1 MPGIARIQPCP
12 RFARTKSPA
21 RGALVRP
28 RIVWRSA
35 RCAFRQQSASRG
47 GIVRDRRCGQR
58 AVTAQSA
65 ASSGGPAAANDSARG
80 LSDVGA
86 AAIDFQLKWLYSG
99 QTGRKVGSMATWQVQ
114 DAKTRFSELIER
126 ARTEGPQT
134 ITRHGRERAVLLS
147 IEDYRALAAHKPD
160 FKAYLLGGPKVEDFP
175 LDRDR
180 DTGRAVEL

>member
-1 MPGIARIQPCP
+1 
-12 RFARTKSPA
+12 
-21 RGALVRP
+21 
-28 RIVWRSA
+28 
-35 RCAFRQQSASRG
+35 
-47 GIVRDRRCGQR
+47 
-58 AVTAQSA
+58 
-65 ASSGGPAAANDSARG
+65 
-80 LSDVGA
+80 
-86 AAIDFQLKWLYSG
+86 
-99 QTGRKVGSMATWQVQ
+99 MATWQVQ